1 MAIANHTLL
10 AEEMKTFNE
19 RGGRVV
25 LDDLLGAIVS
35 TAPTT
40 SEPEA
45 CAIGLVDL
53 APFDH

>member
-1 MAIANHTLL
+1 
-10 AEEMKTFNE
+10 MKTFNE